1 MCIVR
6 SPMQV
11 AASAA
16 DVEKKLHLTL
26 PASPRLILLGMA
38 EETNAVRWMISLEGR
53 VICECVQSSFLTALA
68 TLFAVYYVFNLQ
80 YQEETCCTLE
90 FLQRRFV
97 GINPERGSKT
107 CRGKVVSKKT
117 GKVVNKKTATVNPKV
132 ASLLKNLV
140 DFGWEGYDY
149 TCNIQKIL

>member
-1 MCIVR
+1 M
-6 SPMQV
+6 P
-11 AASAA
+11 AFA
-16 DVEKKLHLTL
+16 D
-26 PASPRLILLGMA
+26 GMA

-140 DFGWEGYDY
+140 DFGWDGYDY